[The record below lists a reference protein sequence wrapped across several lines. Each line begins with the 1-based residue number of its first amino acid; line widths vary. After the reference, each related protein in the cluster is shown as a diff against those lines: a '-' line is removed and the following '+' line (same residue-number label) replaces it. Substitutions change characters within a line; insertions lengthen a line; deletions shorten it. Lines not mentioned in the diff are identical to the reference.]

1 MDLKIILVII
11 ECYVWLESEKL
22 RPWLAP
28 APVYSLSTKTELKL
42 HQTPPVARR
51 PSHCIVHCA
60 MINELMSTIAT
71 IFDHCASMTNSYHFF
86 RKMYPFKYV
95 TWTWRKKTTFELKL
109 YLKTLLLFPSKV
121 QSLILIPEYKNED
134 AKSSLFTENEL
145 NFVPEHVNKKILK
158 VISISDIHHNIIGW
172 YKKEYWISQIPR
184 IWGVASAEWK
194 EPVAGRSSSQFQ
206 TPELALQML
215 GLSWQA
221 FLSSKQGMAHMA

>member
-1 MDLKIILVII
+1 
-11 ECYVWLESEKL
+11 
-22 RPWLAP
+22 
-28 APVYSLSTKTELKL
+28 
-42 HQTPPVARR
+42 
-51 PSHCIVHCA
+51 
-60 MINELMSTIAT
+60 MSTIAT

-95 TWTWRKKTTFELKL
+95 TWTWKKKTTFELKL

-221 FLSSKQGMAHMA
+221 FLSSKQGMAQWRIWRNGATNRNH

>member
-1 MDLKIILVII
+1 MAGKWEAETMIGSGSGVFTLNQNRVETSPNSTSCSQTLTLYCALCNDQWIDVDY
-11 ECYVWLESEKL
+11 CNNF
-22 RPWLAP
+22 R
-28 APVYSLSTKTELKL
+28 SLCFHDEFI
-42 HQTPPVARR
+42 P
-51 PSHCIVHCA
+51 
-60 MINELMSTIAT
+60 
-71 IFDHCASMTNSYHFF
+71 FFF

-194 EPVAGRSSSQFQ
+194 EPVAGRSSSKFQ

-221 FLSSKQGMAHMA
+221 FLSSKQGMVQWRNQ

>member
-1 MDLKIILVII
+1 MCGWKVRSWDHD
-11 ECYVWLESEKL
+11 WLRL
-22 RPWLAP
+22 RCIHSQPKQSWNF
-28 APVYSLSTKTELKL
+28 TKL
-42 HQTPPVARR
+42 HQLLADPHIVL
-51 PSHCIVHCA
+51 CIVQSSMNWCRLLQQFSIIVLPWRIH
-60 MINELMSTIAT
+60 TI
-71 IFDHCASMTNSYHFF
+71 FF
-86 RKMYPFKYV
+86 RKMYQFKYL

-194 EPVAGRSSSQFQ
+194 EPVAGRSSSKFQ
-206 TPELALQML
+206 TPELVLQML

-221 FLSSKQGMAHMA
+221 FLSSKQGMAQWRNQ